1 MRPQRPPWASGRIPP
16 LSILE
21 LATVQEDSSAEAAL
35 TAVTDVARRAEE
47 LGFRRIWLAEHHGYR
62 SVGSV
67 APAVLAAQVAARTER
82 IRVGSGG
89 VLLPHHAPIVVAEQ
103 FATLA
108 ALHPGRVDL
117 GIARGPGTTD
127 DRVLHALRSAHRT
140 KGQGTYHA
148 DLTELLG
155 YLDGDAPIRPLANL
169 RTPPEPWLLSSSV
182 AGAELAAEWGLPL
195 AFGHHIR
202 PSNTV
207 PALTRYRERFRPS
220 RWGERPHVMVS
231 IETLCA
237 PTDAE
242 AEVLGKPAALSMA
255 AALQGNGPDAVLLS
269 AEKAANTPVL
279 PEVAERLAMLR
290 GTQAHGSPTS
300 VAARLTHLAAQTA
313 ADELMLLTPV
323 YDSAARARSLELVT
337 GAVSA
342 TSPVNHSA
350 RLRAGEQETPS

>member
-1 MRPQRPPWASGRIPP
+1 MRPQQSSRSDGHIPP
-16 LSILE
+16 LSVLE
-21 LATVQEDSSAEAAL
+21 LATVQEDSSADAAL
-35 TAVTDVARRAEE
+35 AAVTNLARRADE

-67 APAVLAAQVAARTER
+67 APAVLAAQVAATTAR

-127 DRVLHALRSAHRT
+127 DRVLHALRSNHRT
-140 KGQGTYHA
+140 KGDDTYRA
-148 DLTELLG
+148 DLNELLDH
-155 YLDGDAPIRPLANL
+155 LDADAPIRPLANL

-182 AGAELAAEWGLPL
+182 AGAELAAECGLPL
-195 AFGHHIR
+195 AFGHHVR

-220 RWGERPHVMVS
+220 RWAEHPYVMVS

-242 AEVLGKPAALSMA
+242 AEMLGKPAALAMA
-255 AALQGNGPDAVLLS
+255 AALQGNGPNAVLLS
-269 AEKAANTPVL
+269 AEKVMETPVPPDL
-279 PEVAERLAMLR
+279 AERLAMLR

-300 VAARLTHLAAQTA
+300 VVSRLAHLADLTA
-313 ADELMLLTPV
+313 ADEFMLLTPV
-323 YDSAARARSLELVT
+323 YDPGARAQSLELVT
-337 GAVSA
+337 STISAVS
-342 TSPVNHSA
+342 TNSSGGV
-350 RLRAGEQETPS
+350 RTE

>member
-1 MRPQRPPWASGRIPP
+1 MRPQRPSRSNGQIPP

-21 LATVQEDSSAEAAL
+21 LATVQEDSGAEAAL
-35 TAVTDVARRAEE
+35 AAVTNLARRADE

-67 APAVLAAQVAARTER
+67 APAVLAAQVAATTTR

-89 VLLPHHAPIVVAEQ
+89 VLLPHHAPIVLAEQ

-127 DRVLHALRSAHRT
+127 DRVLHALRSNLRPN
-140 KGQGTYHA
+140 GDDTYRV
-148 DLTELLG
+148 DLAELLG
-155 YLDGDAPIRPLANL
+155 YLDSDAPIHPLANL

-207 PALTRYRERFRPS
+207 PAIARYRERFRPS
-220 RWGERPHVMVS
+220 RWTEHPYVMVS

-237 PTDAE
+237 PTDADAE
-242 AEVLGKPAALSMA
+242 ALGKPAALTMA
-255 AALQGNGPDAVLLS
+255 AALQGKGPNAVLLS
-269 AEKAANTPVL
+269 AEKAADTSIP
-279 PEVAERLAMLR
+279 PDVAERLAVLR
-290 GTQAHGSPTS
+290 GTQAHGSPAS
-300 VAARLTHLAAQTA
+300 VAARLAHLAALTA

-323 YDSAARARSLELVT
+323 YDPGARARSLELVT
-337 GAVSA
+337 GTVNAVSP
-342 TSPVNHSA
+342 TMNGDV
-350 RLRAGEQETPS
+350 GTE